1 MAASSPAAIDP
12 AKTDLGA
19 LVQGAARAAGRRV
32 ADAERAAALGVLEQ
46 ALADGREAAKAQ
58 LVGHGGGLKAAQTL
72 SATADKV
79 VVALYEYATRVVFPA
94 DNPTQGEIL
103 ALMAVGGYGRGLMA
117 PFSDVDLLF
126 LRPYKTTPRTES
138 VIEFMLYALWDL
150 GFKVGHASRTVDECL
165 RLARED
171 STIRTTLVDARP
183 LAGDAKLSKALQKR
197 FRAEVTKGTGAEFVQ
212 AKLGERDAR
221 HAKAGA
227 SRYMVEP
234 NVKEGKGALRDLN
247 TLFWIAQY
255 LHPVEA
261 VDGVVRL
268 AAFDKREFSVLQR
281 ASDFLWTIRCHLHF
295 TAGRAEERLSFDLQ
309 PEIARLMGYGD
320 RGDAPAVE
328 RFMRRYF
335 TTTKE
340 VGALTRAFCAK
351 LESEHALSAPTGL
364 SRFWPVRRR
373 QRKALAE
380 RGFHEEGG
388 RLTVEGP
395 ETFEKDPVNL
405 IRLFRLSDRLDL
417 DLHPDAVTAVHR
429 SLGLITPAVRR
440 DPEAVTAFLDILA
453 RGKRTYRTLTLMNE
467 AGILGRFIPEFGRV
481 VGQMQF
487 NMYHAY
493 TVDEHTLRAV
503 EVIADIAAGR
513 LNDVHPLSVQVMPL
527 IADKEALYLAMLMH
541 DTGKG
546 KAEGQEEGGAKTAR
560 AACARLGLEP
570 ERTELVAWLV
580 RRHLLMSDVAQKRDV
595 RDPQTVEAFARIVK
609 SPERLRML
617 LVLTVA
623 DIRAV
628 GPGVWNGWK
637 GQLMRELYA
646 ATEAVFRGGH
656 GLAFDEPAAAA
667 RAALTA
673 LDPAAGAYGETM
685 EDDYLAAFA
694 VPELAEHAALVG
706 RAAREGGAAAEA
718 KAGADRH
725 ATEVMVAARDRLGL
739 FADLVG
745 VLAGFGAEVV
755 GARAY
760 TSRSGQALDVFHLQ
774 DASGAPY
781 GLDVPDRLKKLLAA
795 LAAAARGDKVRL
807 EPRRAPVGGRGAA
820 FTIAPVVVT
829 DNEASVDSTV
839 VEASGRD
846 RPGLL
851 AALSRAISRSGLSI
865 QSAHID
871 NYGARAVDVFY
882 VRGSKGKLTETESGR
897 LKTTLGDVLA
907 RAEQT
912 PPSGKPRLQRARASA
927 VR

>member
-1 MAASSPAAIDP
+1 MAAPATAV
-12 AKTDLGA
+12 KTDDAGLGA
-19 LVQGAARAAGRRV
+19 RVKGAAKAAGRKV
-32 ADAERAAALGVLEQ
+32 ADAERAAALEVLRQ
-46 ALADGREAAKAQ
+46 ALADGREKAKAELQ
-58 LVGHGGGLKAAQTL
+58 GQGGGLKAAAVLAAVTDEVI
-72 SATADKV
+72 A
-79 VVALYEYATRVVFPA
+79 ALYDFASGRVFA
-94 DNPTQGEIL
+94 GNPTQGERL
-103 ALMAVGGYGRGLMA
+103 ALMAVGGYGRGFMA
-117 PFSDVDLLF
+117 PHSDVDLLF

-138 VIEFMLYALWDL
+138 VVEFMLYALWDL

-171 STIRTTLVDARP
+171 STIRTTLVDARL
-183 LAGDAKLSKALQKR
+183 LAGEAKLARQLQKR
-197 FRAEVTKGTGAEFVQ
+197 FRNEVVRGTGAEFVE

-227 SRYMVEP
+227 SRYLVEP

-247 TLFWIAQY
+247 TLHWIAQY

-268 AAFDKREFSVLQR
+268 KAFDKREFATLQR
-281 ASDFLWTIRCHLHF
+281 ASDFLWTVRCHLHF

-351 LESEHALSAPTGL
+351 LEAEQAISAYTGL

-373 QRKALAE
+373 QRKQLAE
-380 RGFHEEGG
+380 RGFIEEGG
-388 RLTVEGP
+388 RLSVESP
-395 ETFEKDPVNL
+395 ATFKNDAVNL
-405 IRLFRLSDRLDL
+405 IRLFRLSDRLGL

-429 SLGLITPAVRR
+429 SLKLINPAVRR
-440 DPEAVTAFLDILA
+440 DPEAVKAFLDILA

-467 AGILGRFIPEFGRV
+467 SGVLGRFIPEFGRV

-503 EVIADIAAGR
+503 EVIADIDAGR
-513 LNDVHPLSVQVMPL
+513 LKEDHPLAVQVMPL
-527 IADKEALYLAMLMH
+527 IADKEALFLAMLLH

-546 KAEGQEEGGAKTAR
+546 KEEGQEEGGAKAAR
-560 AACARLGLEP
+560 VACARLGLEP
-570 ERTELVAWLV
+570 ERAELVAWLV

-637 GQLMRELYA
+637 GQLMRELYT
-646 ATEAVFRGGH
+646 ATEAVFRGGR

-667 RAALTA
+667 RAALA
-673 LDPAAGAYGETM
+673 ELDAEAGAYGQAM

-694 VPELAEHAALVG
+694 TSELAEHAALVALAG
-706 RAAREGGAAAEA
+706 RDGGAAASA

-725 ATEVMVAARDRLGL
+725 ATEVVVAARDRLGL

-745 VLAGFGAEVV
+745 VLAGVGAEVV

-760 TSRSGQALDVFHLQ
+760 TSTNGQALDVFQVQ
-774 DASGAPY
+774 DATGAPF
-781 GLDVPDRLKKLLAA
+781 GLERPERLKKLLSA
-795 LAAAARGDKVRL
+795 LRTAARGEAVRL
-807 EPRRAPVGGRGAA
+807 ETRRAPDAGRAAA
-820 FTIAPVVVT
+820 FSISPVVVM
-829 DNEASVDSTV
+829 DNEASADSTV

-846 RPGLL
+846 RAGLL
-851 AALSRAISRSGLSI
+851 ASLARAISACGYSI

-871 NYGARAVDVFY
+871 SYGARAVDVFY
-882 VRGSKGKLTETESGR
+882 VRGAAGGQLDEAEAKRLKAALTE
-897 LKTTLGDVLA
+897 VLLQPDPSAASA
-907 RAEQT
+907 R
-912 PPSGKPRLQRARASA
+912 PKLQKARASA